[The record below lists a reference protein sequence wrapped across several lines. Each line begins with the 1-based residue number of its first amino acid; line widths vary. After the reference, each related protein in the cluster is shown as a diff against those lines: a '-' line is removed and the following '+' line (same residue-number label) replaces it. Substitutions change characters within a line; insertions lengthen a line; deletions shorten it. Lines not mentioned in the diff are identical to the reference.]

1 MKGRETLLRTRAF
14 ECALS
19 RRLNT
24 LEIHGDIKVGSTLI
38 TA

>member
-1 MKGRETLLRTRAF
+1 MEGRETLFKARAS

-19 RRLNT
+19 RRLKT
-24 LEIHGDIKVGSTLI
+24 LEIHGDIKVRSTLI

>member
-1 MKGRETLLRTRAF
+1 MEGRETLFTARAS
-14 ECALS
+14 ECVLS

-24 LEIHGDIKVGSTLI
+24 LEIHGDIKVRSTLI

>member
-1 MKGRETLLRTRAF
+1 MEGRETLFRTRAS

-24 LEIHGDIKVGSTLI
+24 LEIHGDIMVRRTLI